1 MNGVDMSLAPI
12 QTDDTNLTVDP
23 QTFVTTTPI
32 MVLTDDHP
40 ELLPILD
47 RFGLDTCCGGHLTV
61 VEACG
66 EHGLAV
72 AAVTQALLEALVPHG
87 VALVPPGKEA
97 TL

>member
-1 MNGVDMSLAPI
+1 MSLIQI
-12 QTDDTNLTVDP
+12 QTNDTHVTIDP
-23 QTFVTTTPI
+23 HTSVTTTPI
-32 MVLTDDHP
+32 MVLTAEHP

-72 AAVTQALLEALVPHG
+72 GALTEALLEALVPHG
-87 VALVPPGKEA
+87 GERPL
-97 TL
+97 